1 MDRIHFLR
9 NIEESGNIN
18 PSDLI
23 LIYFDQIMYLYN
35 LCPSDIKIL
44 STEAFDINI
53 VFTVQYPYPLE
64 HTDTE
69 ALIKSMSGQNIRLYQ
84 NAFTMQAD
92 RISPDTEKITF
103 TTISG

>member
-9 NIEESGNIN
+9 SVEESGNIN

-35 LCPSDIKIL
+35 LCPDGIKIL
-44 STEAFDINI
+44 NTETFDNAI
-53 VFTVQYPYPLE
+53 VFTIQYPYPLDN
-64 HTDTE
+64 TDID
-69 ALIKSMSGQNIRLYQ
+69 AIIKTNIGQNIRLYQ
-84 NAFTMQAD
+84 NAFSMQAD

-103 TTISG
+103 TTISR